1 MSILRFLLRGAKIA
15 KRGALAAFTT
25 RYTRLYL
32 RVGGVRLGKG
42 CRSNGVPELE
52 LSLSGYFAAGDGLEL
67 QNGRHYNMIGRQ
79 QRCYFIVGKEATLTI
94 GDHVGISGTAIV
106 CHESVSIGDHTCIGM
121 NCVIY
126 DTDFHDLDYR
136 KRAMI
141 PEDFSNVHK
150 KPVRIGRH
158 VFIGAHTTILKGV
171 TIGDGAIVGAGA
183 VVTKDIPAG
192 EIWGGNPARF
202 LSRAR
207 TGAGVADNVR
217 SIAVAN
223 ETR

>member
-1 MSILRFLLRGAKIA
+1 MSILRFLLRGLKIA
-15 KRGALAAFTT
+15 RRGAWAAFTT

-32 RVGGVRLGKG
+32 RTGGVRLGKG
-42 CRSNGVPELE
+42 CRSNGIPELE
-52 LSLSGYFAAGDGLEL
+52 LSMSGHFTAGVGLQL

-79 QRCYFIVGKEATLTI
+79 QRCYFIVGKDATLTI
-94 GDHVGISGTAIV
+94 GNHVGISGTAIV

-158 VFIGAHTTILKGV
+158 VFIGGHSTILKGV

-207 TGAGVADNVR
+207 TGAVVTDNIR